1 MKIRSHILLWI
12 FVSNVGMIK
21 PFPFYSSDLEI
32 LQWLSGS
39 EHMELLTKNAIKPNL
54 AQCDLEKY
62 SYWKWHKTAPPS
74 GVFPS
79 CIIIYRNIDRFFVML
94 RTLENSLIASLTK
107 LEKKIEFQNCNHNKD
122 VKCFNKKVTVG
133 SSYCPLVDFNVLIM
147 IGLILQQK
155 PRPQSCEGGSN
166 FIKNYVS
173 DVFTDVHFGFNIAE
187 ARHLVTNLPCKL

>member
-94 RTLENSLIASLTK
+94 RTLENTGGTISQGRNKSGKYLDQILMITKMLRIWSVLLRKWRLDLFNASQAILNVVRLWLVSYGKNLGLNPVGALKCLI
-107 LEKKIEFQNCNHNKD
+107 
-122 VKCFNKKVTVG
+122 
-133 SSYCPLVDFNVLIM
+133 
-147 IGLILQQK
+147 
-155 PRPQSCEGGSN
+155 
-166 FIKNYVS
+166 
-173 DVFTDVHFGFNIAE
+173 
-187 ARHLVTNLPCKL
+187 

>member
-62 SYWKWHKTAPPS
+62 SYWKWHKTAPPC

-107 LEKKIEFQNCNHNKD
+107 LEKKLNFKIVIITKMWSVLIRKWRLD
-122 VKCFNKKVTVG
+122 LVTVP
-133 SSYCPLVDFNVLIM
+133 S
-147 IGLILQQK
+147 LILMF
-155 PRPQSCEGGSN
+155 SSWLVSSSN
-166 FIKNYVS
+166 KNPDPS
-173 DVFTDVHFGFNIAE
+173 L
-187 ARHLVTNLPCKL
+187 ARAALISLKILSPMFLLTSTLASI